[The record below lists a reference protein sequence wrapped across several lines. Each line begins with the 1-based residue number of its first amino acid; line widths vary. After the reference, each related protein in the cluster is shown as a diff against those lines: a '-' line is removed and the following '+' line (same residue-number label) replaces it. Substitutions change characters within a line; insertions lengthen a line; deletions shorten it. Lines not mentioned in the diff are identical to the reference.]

1 MPAATI
7 SRIRFQVIR
16 AVTLACLA
24 AALTS
29 CANKDPG
36 PLIADPSAA
45 NETALPWNQQ
55 EKWERE
61 GQAAALT
68 QQRR

>member
-1 MPAATI
+1 M
-7 SRIRFQVIR
+7 VM
-16 AVTLACLA
+16 LACL
-24 AALTS
+24 ALTS
-29 CANKDPG
+29 CATKDPG
-36 PLIADPSAA
+36 PLIADPNAT

>member
-1 MPAATI
+1 MAM
-7 SRIRFQVIR
+7 
-16 AVTLACLA
+16 LACL
-24 AALTS
+24 ALTS
-29 CANKDPG
+29 CASKDPG
-36 PLIADPSAA
+36 PLIADPNAR

>member
-1 MPAATI
+1 MAAAII
-7 SRIRFQVIR
+7 SRIRFQI
-16 AVTLACLA
+16 AGLAMLGSL
-24 AALTS
+24 ALTS
-29 CANKDPG
+29 CASKDPA
-36 PLIADPSAA
+36 PLITDPSVR

-61 GQAAALT
+61 GEAAALT

>member
-1 MPAATI
+1 MAAAII
-7 SRIRFQVIR
+7 SRIRFQI
-16 AVTLACLA
+16 AGLAMLGSLV
-24 AALTS
+24 LTS
-29 CANKDPG
+29 CASKDPA
-36 PLIADPSAA
+36 PLIADPSAQH
-45 NETALPWNQQ
+45 ETALPWNQQ

>member
-1 MPAATI
+1 MAAAIINRT
-7 SRIRFQVIR
+7 RFQI
-16 AVTLACLA
+16 AGLAMLA
-24 AALTS
+24 GLALTS
-29 CANKDPG
+29 CASKDPA
-36 PLIADPSAA
+36 PLIADPSAQH
-45 NETALPWNQQ
+45 ETALPWNQQ

>member
-1 MPAATI
+1 MAAAII
-7 SRIRFQVIR
+7 SRIRFQI
-16 AVTLACLA
+16 AGLAMLACL
-24 AALTS
+24 ALTS
-29 CANKDPG
+29 CASKDPA
-36 PLIADPSAA
+36 PLIADPSAQH
-45 NETALPWNQQ
+45 ETALPWNQQ